1 MSGIKMAI
9 WLLGCSLACAEGY
22 GLRNGGQWIVECN
35 HYEAYQL
42 YLKGS
47 LFICGD
53 NECLDAGYDE
63 CDGVL
68 DCNNYE
74 DEDEQSCQ
82 DEWEAL
88 CEEAYSEEDLKPFS
102 VAECDNGM
110 CITECDVC
118 DGEYIDCSDGSDE
131 TDCGENQP
139 DPERCGS
146 YDKKRKRSIRSSP

>member
-1 MSGIKMAI
+1 M
-9 WLLGCSLACAEGY
+9 
-22 GLRNGGQWIVECN
+22 ECN

-53 NECLDAGYDE
+53 NECLDARYDE

-82 DEWEAL
+82 DEWEG
-88 CEEAYSEEDLKPFS
+88 K
-102 VAECDNGM
+102 
-110 CITECDVC
+110 
-118 DGEYIDCSDGSDE
+118 E
-131 TDCGENQP
+131 T
-139 DPERCGS
+139 
-146 YDKKRKRSIRSSP
+146 